1 MTRVAEFADIA
12 SSIVAVVATVLAGGW
27 AYYRFLKGRVF
38 HSRLT
43 LSLTTSRVSVHG
55 TEYLLSVIEVSN
67 VGLSSVDLGSG
78 TLRFR
83 ELAGKARND
92 SVVIPGSVWLDT
104 SNVLL
109 AHTWIESGEK
119 LAEQHLL
126 ILPARHRLPVQA
138 DLRVVSG
145 GVSFSVSSIAMPSGS
160 PQE

>member
-43 LSLTTSRVSVHG
+43 LSLNTSRVSVHG